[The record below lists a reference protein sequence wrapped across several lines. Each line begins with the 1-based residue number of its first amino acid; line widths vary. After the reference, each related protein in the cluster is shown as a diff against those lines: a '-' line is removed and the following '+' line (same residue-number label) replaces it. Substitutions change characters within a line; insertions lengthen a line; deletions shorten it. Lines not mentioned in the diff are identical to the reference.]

1 MQVLR
6 SWLQEYLEKPLP
18 ETDEV
23 AKTLTKGAFEL
34 EGVTAV
40 GDDAVI
46 DVDVLPN
53 RSHDALSH
61 LGIAREL
68 SVLFD
73 IPFAPPSFV
82 FEGDANVSSADQ
94 ITLDV
99 LPETKVVRAMK
110 RLAVDIKVG
119 PSPEWLRVKLEALGQ
134 RSINN
139 IVDITNFVML
149 ETGQPVHAFD
159 FDKLAGEKKHITIRM
174 AKDGEEIT
182 VLDGKAFT
190 LSKEN
195 AVIADDDKALDIAGV
210 KGGAVSGIDEKT
222 TRVVLSACTFN
233 PTQIRKTSRGLGI
246 LTDASKRFEQG
257 VSPVLAERAM
267 ARLSQLVT
275 EVAGG
280 KVSADVFD
288 FYPRRRQ
295 PFVVGVSTNDV
306 NRILGTK
313 MSDAEVESI
322 LGRLG
327 FAFEKVNPKERV
339 LELAQKLVGAPY
351 KYGASVSYDAPK
363 EFDCSSFIAYVFAQA
378 GVAFPRMAVDQF
390 MFCSEVLE
398 SELEPGDIVFANRGA
413 DGTTEFIES
422 LDTNQIRQT
431 KVSHD
436 ISPGTILPDGID
448 HNGIYLGEGKIV
460 HASGKWHRGEVV
472 IENMQESPGFQKIVG
487 CRRPIISGG
496 ERYVVTV
503 PEERLDLQSGP
514 GFMISGNTED
524 LVEEI
529 GRVYGYDKIEPII
542 PEEQAPRELSKTF
555 YYTQK
560 IRDILI
566 DLGFSEVM
574 TYSFVKEGV
583 VELANP
589 IAEDKKFLRASLKE
603 SMREALE
610 YNKRNQDFLGLTSTR
625 FFEIG
630 TVFEKEREYI
640 QLAVVSSKGTEDA
653 GSAVQAIEKELGAEI
668 GFSAAGVAVI
678 ADVSKFVEEL
688 PEPSAYDLPT
698 VGTKGTLY
706 KAASPYPFVLRD
718 IAVWTPNPVTSL
730 EVEKLIREKAGELLV
745 RMTKFD
751 EFSKEGRTSYAYHLV
766 FQSPEKTLSDEEIN
780 TIMMA
785 VTDTLNGREGF
796 TVR

>member
-6 SWLQEYLEKPLP
+6 SWLQEYLKKPLP
-18 ETDEV
+18 DTDTV
-23 AKTLTKGAFEL
+23 SSVLTKGAFEL

-68 SVLFD
+68 SVLFE

-82 FEGDANVSSADQ
+82 FEGDTRVSSADLV
-94 ITLDV
+94 TLDV

-110 RLAVDIKVG
+110 RLAIDVNVG
-119 PSPEWLRVKLEALGQ
+119 PSPEWLKQKLEALGQ

-174 AKDGEEIT
+174 AEDGEEIT
-182 VLDGKAFT
+182 ILDGKAFT

-210 KGGAVSGIDEKT
+210 KGGAASGIDEKT

-280 KVSADVFD
+280 KVSADVLD
-288 FYPRRRQ
+288 FYPRKRQ

-306 NRILGTK
+306 NRILGTS
-313 MSDAEVESI
+313 MSDADVESI

-339 LELAQKLVGAPY
+339 LEFAQKLVGAPY

-390 MFCSEVLE
+390 MFCSEVSE
-398 SELEPGDIVFANRGA
+398 SELEPGDIVFANRDA

-422 LDTNQIRQT
+422 LDTNQVRQT
-431 KVSHD
+431 RTSHD
-436 ISPGTILPDGID
+436 VLPGTTLPDGID

-460 HASGKWHRGEVV
+460 HASGKWHRGEVIV
-472 IENMQESPGFQKIVG
+472 EDMKESPGFQKIVG
-487 CRRPIISGG
+487 CRRPDISEG

-529 GRVYGYDKIEPII
+529 GRVYGYDKIDPII
-542 PEEQAPRELSKTF
+542 PEEQVPRELNKTF

-560 IRDILI
+560 IRDILT

-574 TYSFVKEGV
+574 TYSFVPKGD
-583 VELANP
+583 VELQNP
-589 IAEDKKFLRASLKE
+589 IADDKKFLRTTLVEGLKD
-603 SMREALE
+603 AFD
-610 YNKRNQDFLGLTSTR
+610 RNLHEKPLLGVEMVKM
-625 FFEIG
+625 FEVG
-630 TVFEKEREYI
+630 TVFSKKEEHIELGIVAEKEKE
-640 QLAVVSSKGTEDA
+640 VTEA
-653 GSAVQAIEKELGAEI
+653 FEKI
-668 GFSAAGVAVI
+668 GEAFGEKISHKNGVANL
-678 ADVSKFVEEL
+678 SHYVEKL
-688 PEPSAYDLPT
+688 SEPSVYDLPT

-706 KAASPYPFVLRD
+706 RAASPYPFVLRD

-730 EVEKLIREKAGELLV
+730 EVEKLIREKAGDLLV

-751 EFSKEGRTSYAYHLV
+751 EFSKEGRTSFAYHLV
-766 FQSPEKTLSDEEIN
+766 FQSPEKTLKDDEVN
-780 TIMMA
+780 TIMTA
-785 VTDTLNGREGF
+785 VSDTLNGREGF

>member
-73 IPFAPPSFV
+73 IPFVPPSFV
-82 FEGDANVSSADQ
+82 FEGDASVSSADTM
-94 ITLDV
+94 TLDV

-110 RLAVDIKVG
+110 RLAIDVNVG

-174 AKDGEEIT
+174 AEDGEEIT

-210 KGGAVSGIDEKT
+210 KGGAASGIDEKT

-280 KVSADVFD
+280 KVSADVLD
-288 FYPRRRQ
+288 FYPRKRQ
-295 PFVVGVSTNDV
+295 PFVIGVSTNDV

-313 MSDAEVESI
+313 MSDADVENI

-339 LELAQKLVGAPY
+339 LALAQKLVDTPY
-351 KYGASVSYDAPK
+351 KLGASISFDAPK
-363 EFDCSSFIAYVFAQA
+363 MFDCSSFTAYVYAHA
-378 GVAFPRMAVDQF
+378 GIALPRMSIDQYLWGAPVDEKD
-390 MFCSEVLE
+390 M
-398 SELEPGDIVFANRGA
+398 EPGDLVFSKGKEPHVTDDVPNGV
-413 DGTTEFIES
+413 GH
-422 LDTNQIRQT
+422 
-431 KVSHD
+431 V
-436 ISPGTILPDGID
+436 
-448 HNGIYLGEGKIV
+448 GIYLGDENAI
-460 HASGKWHRGEVV
+460 HASATWDKGKVV
-472 IENMQESPGFQKIVG
+472 VEKLSDAPGFKDPRG
-487 CRRPIISGG
+487 ARRVILND
-496 ERYVVTV
+496 EARYVVTV

-524 LVEEI
+524 VVEEI
-529 GRVYGYDKIEPII
+529 GRVYGYDKIDPII
-542 PEEQAPRELSKTF
+542 PEDQAPRELSKTF

-560 IRDILI
+560 IRDILV

-574 TYSFVKEGV
+574 TYSFVPKGD
-583 VELANP
+583 VELRNP
-589 IAEDKKFLRASLKE
+589 IADDKKFLRTTLTEGLKG
-603 SMREALE
+603 AFD
-610 YNKRNQDFLGLTSTR
+610 RNLHEKPLLGVAMVKM
-625 FFEIG
+625 FEIG
-630 TVFEKEREYI
+630 TVFSKKEEHIELGIIAEKEKTATEAFEKI
-640 QLAVVSSKGTEDA
+640 GEVLGEKLSHKGGVANLSDY
-653 GSAVQAIEKELGAEI
+653 IEK
-668 GFSAAGVAVI
+668 
-678 ADVSKFVEEL
+678 L
-688 PEPSAYDLPT
+688 PELSAYDLPT

-751 EFSKEGRTSYAYHLV
+751 EFSKDGRTSYAYHLV
-766 FQSPEKTLSDEEIN
+766 FQSPEKTLKDDEIN
-780 TIMMA
+780 AIMTS
-785 VTDTLNGREGF
+785 VTDTLNGQQGF
-796 TVR
+796 EVR